1 MSSSVQTA
9 AAPSVQA
16 YSSAPA
22 PNSQPGF
29 TRQASKQDIELA
41 EQLVLHAQG
50 GHSGAREQVQAGSLR
65 ELLQQANEEVH
76 SSEEEN
82 EEPQQLGLAAPNLNE
97 QQSTQTRRSPSGA
110 PVGAQS
116 CSNCGTT
123 KTPLWRRSPNGETIC
138 NACGL
143 YYKARQQM
151 RPTNLKRAFQGRTPS
166 HEQLQTD
173 NPGLSPAR
181 GLTGGATYVQVD
193 VTSNGTCPGGGRCN
207 GTGGH
212 DGCSGCPAYNNRVSK
227 TAQFALAEAGNSNT
241 VRDGDSETAQ
251 SAANYRHAQNS
262 DDPNS
267 TNVIVACQN
276 CGTTITPLWRRD
288 DNGHTICNA
297 CGLYHKLHGVHR
309 PVQMKKSEI
318 KRRKRVVPALSD
330 QNLVHSFQTTRPS
343 MEPPSV
349 SPDPS
354 AFPPNPIMPID
365 EVSIPA
371 QYPPAFSDSYV
382 SDRVSRPPMPVDFT
396 DYIRRPRHV
405 EDVESQQLPTRK
417 RSFSQTEEEHSS
429 AGVQSDN
436 IDPSLSASLTTS
448 DTAEQDRVR
457 DERRR
462 DERRLELQRE
472 AARFREMLEAK
483 ERELADLD

>member
-1 MSSSVQTA
+1 MVLVQEVVAATA
-9 AAPSVQA
+9 
-16 YSSAPA
+16 
-22 PNSQPGF
+22 
-29 TRQASKQDIELA
+29 
-41 EQLVLHAQG
+41 
-50 GHSGAREQVQAGSLR
+50 QAGMMGAVDAQLTTIESPRLHNSHSPKQVTAIPFGMEIRKPRSLR
-65 ELLQQANEEVH
+65 QTIDMHRIATTPIQQT
-76 SSEEEN
+76 
-82 EEPQQLGLAAPNLNE
+82 L
-97 QQSTQTRRSPSGA
+97 
-110 PVGAQS
+110 
-116 CSNCGTT
+116 
-123 KTPLWRRSPNGETIC
+123 LWRVRTVARPLRRYGDETTTAIPYAMLVVS
-138 NACGL
+138 NADQHVQNN
-143 YYKARQQM
+143 AD
-151 RPTNLKRAFQGRTPS
+151 S
-166 HEQLQTD
+166 
-173 NPGLSPAR
+173 LS
-181 GLTGGATYVQVD
+181 T
-193 VTSNGTCPGGGRCN
+193 
-207 GTGGH
+207 
-212 DGCSGCPAYNNRVSK
+212 
-227 TAQFALAEAGNSNT
+227 
-241 VRDGDSETAQ
+241 
-251 SAANYRHAQNS
+251 
-262 DDPNS
+262 
-267 TNVIVACQN
+267 
-276 CGTTITPLWRRD
+276 
-288 DNGHTICNA
+288 
-297 CGLYHKLHGVHR
+297 GLYHKLHGVHR